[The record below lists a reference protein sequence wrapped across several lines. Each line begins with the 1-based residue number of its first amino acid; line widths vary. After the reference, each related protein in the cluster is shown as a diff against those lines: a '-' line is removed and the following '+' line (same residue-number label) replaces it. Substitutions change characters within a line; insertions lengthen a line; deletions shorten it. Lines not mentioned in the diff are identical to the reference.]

1 MTFIKGLPLMLLTI
15 SLGCN
20 AAVQPDRTRIV
31 FNANDKATSLR
42 IENQSDKL
50 PYLAYSW
57 IENEKG
63 EKSDAL
69 LVALPPI
76 QRLEPKATSQ
86 VRVVKQASTTQL
98 PGDRETLFFYNM
110 REIPPAPDKSS
121 DHAIL
126 QVAIQSRIKLFWRPA
141 ALRKKAGEKV
151 ELQLQVSQQ
160 GNQLTLKNPTAYY
173 LTIAYLG
180 RNEKGVLPGF
190 KTVMVAPF
198 STVNTNTG
206 SYSGS
211 QFYLG
216 YMDDYGA
223 LRMTTLNA
231 ADNAVYKQWRRNEC
245 WQGIVARHLPVIS
258 AVEVC
263 ACPELLLWF
272 IRWFGRKIR
281 SDSTFCCAR

>member
-76 QRLEPKATSQ
+76 QRMEPKATSQ
-86 VRVVKQASTTQL
+86 VRVVKQASTAQL

-190 KTVMVAPF
+190 KTGMVAPF

-223 LRMTTLNA
+223 LRMTTLNCSG
-231 ADNAVYKQWRRNEC
+231 QCRL
-245 WQGIVARHLPVIS
+245 Q
-258 AVEVC
+258 AVE
-263 ACPELLLWF
+263 A
-272 IRWFGRKIR
+272 K
-281 SDSTFCCAR
+281 

>member
-1 MTFIKGLPLMLLTI
+1 MTFMKGLPLLLLVA
-15 SLGCN
+15 SLCSH
-20 AAVQPDRTRIV
+20 AALQPDRTRIV

-42 IENQSDKL
+42 VDNRSDKL
-50 PYLAYSW
+50 PTSLIPGS
-57 IENEKG
+57 KMKK
-63 EKSDAL
+63 EKSDDL

-76 QRLEPKATSQ
+76 QRLEPKATTQ
-86 VRVVKQASTTQL
+86 VRIVKQASTAKL

-110 REIPPAPDKSS
+110 REIPPAPEKNS
-121 DHAIL
+121 DHAVL
-126 QVAIQSRIKLFWRPA
+126 QVAIQSRIKVFWRPA

-180 RNEKGVLPGF
+180 RNEKGVFPGF
-190 KTVMVAPF
+190 KTVMIAPF

-223 LRMTTLNA
+223 LRMTTLNCSG
-231 ADNAVYKQWRRNEC
+231 QCRL
-245 WQGIVARHLPVIS
+245 Q
-258 AVEVC
+258 AVE
-263 ACPELLLWF
+263 A
-272 IRWFGRKIR
+272 KK
-281 SDSTFCCAR
+281 

>member
-1 MTFIKGLPLMLLTI
+1 MTFMKGLPLLLLVA
-15 SLGCN
+15 SLCSH
-20 AAVQPDRTRIV
+20 AALQPDRTRIV

-42 IENQSDKL
+42 VDNRSDKL

-57 IENEKG
+57 LENEKG
-63 EKSDAL
+63 EKSDDL

-76 QRLEPKATSQ
+76 L
-86 VRVVKQASTTQL
+86 
-98 PGDRETLFFYNM
+98 
-110 REIPPAPDKSS
+110 
-121 DHAIL
+121 
-126 QVAIQSRIKLFWRPA
+126 RIKVFWRPA

-206 SYSGS
+206 NYSGS

-223 LRMTTLNA
+223 LRMTTLNCSG
-231 ADNAVYKQWRRNEC
+231 QC
-245 WQGIVARHLPVIS
+245 HLQ
-258 AVEVC
+258 AVE
-263 ACPELLLWF
+263 A
-272 IRWFGRKIR
+272 KK
-281 SDSTFCCAR
+281 

>member
-110 REIPPAPDKSS
+110 REILP
-121 DHAIL
+121 L
-126 QVAIQSRIKLFWRPA
+126 RIKAATMRYFRSLFKVVLNCSGDRLHYA
-141 ALRKKAGEKV
+141 RKQEKR
-151 ELQLQVSQQ
+151 S
-160 GNQLTLKNPTAYY
+160 NCSYRSASR
-173 LTIAYLG
+173 A
-180 RNEKGVLPGF
+180 
-190 KTVMVAPF
+190 
-198 STVNTNTG
+198 TN
-206 SYSGS
+206 
-211 QFYLG
+211 
-216 YMDDYGA
+216 
-223 LRMTTLNA
+223 
-231 ADNAVYKQWRRNEC
+231 
-245 WQGIVARHLPVIS
+245 
-258 AVEVC
+258 
-263 ACPELLLWF
+263 
-272 IRWFGRKIR
+272 
-281 SDSTFCCAR
+281 

>member
-206 SYSGS
+206 S
-211 QFYLG
+211 
-216 YMDDYGA
+216 
-223 LRMTTLNA
+223 
-231 ADNAVYKQWRRNEC
+231 
-245 WQGIVARHLPVIS
+245 
-258 AVEVC
+258 
-263 ACPELLLWF
+263 
-272 IRWFGRKIR
+272 
-281 SDSTFCCAR
+281 

>member
-42 IENQSDKL
+42 IDNQSDKL

-223 LRMTTLNA
+223 LRMTTLNCSG
-231 ADNAVYKQWRRNEC
+231 QCRL
-245 WQGIVARHLPVIS
+245 Q
-258 AVEVC
+258 AVE
-263 ACPELLLWF
+263 A
-272 IRWFGRKIR
+272 K
-281 SDSTFCCAR
+281 

>member
-86 VRVVKQASTTQL
+86 VRVVKTSLNHTITWRSRNAIFLQYA
-98 PGDRETLFFYNM
+98 RN
-110 REIPPAPDKSS
+110 SS
-121 DHAIL
+121 
-126 QVAIQSRIKLFWRPA
+126 R
-141 ALRKKAGEKV
+141 
-151 ELQLQVSQQ
+151 
-160 GNQLTLKNPTAYY
+160 
-173 LTIAYLG
+173 
-180 RNEKGVLPGF
+180 
-190 KTVMVAPF
+190 
-198 STVNTNTG
+198 
-206 SYSGS
+206 SG
-211 QFYLG
+211 
-216 YMDDYGA
+216 
-223 LRMTTLNA
+223 
-231 ADNAVYKQWRRNEC
+231 
-245 WQGIVARHLPVIS
+245 
-258 AVEVC
+258 
-263 ACPELLLWF
+263 
-272 IRWFGRKIR
+272 
-281 SDSTFCCAR
+281 